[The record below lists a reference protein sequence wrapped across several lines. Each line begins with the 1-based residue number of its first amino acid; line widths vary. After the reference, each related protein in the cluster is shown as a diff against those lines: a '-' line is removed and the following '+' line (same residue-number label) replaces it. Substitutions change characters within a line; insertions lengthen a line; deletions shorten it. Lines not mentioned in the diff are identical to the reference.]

1 MRKRDLMPWS
11 YWTRDGQPH
20 EGTTRIIAAL
30 ERALA
35 KNPNHPGA
43 LHLWIHLWEATDT
56 PVP

>member
-1 MRKRDLMPWS
+1 MPWS